1 MLQSFGSQ
9 RVRHKIAT
17 EKQEYFISF
26 FFFLL
31 YSILCLL
38 ILLNFVSVKLG
49 EAFTYSSLEGMSLYR

>member
-26 FFFLL
+26 FFFLF
-31 YSILCLL
+31 SILCLL

-49 EAFTYSSLEGMSLYR
+49 EAFTYSSLEGMPLYR